1 MSLLIGSPC
10 HVLTT
15 WAPISCIV
23 SFDLS
28 LSPASSFGPLPAFPM
43 GSFTKDGERGE
54 GGEAGNTSSWV
65 AIRLEHHQCE

>member
-43 GSFTKDGERGE
+43 GSFTKDGERG
-54 GGEAGNTSSWV
+54 
-65 AIRLEHHQCE
+65 